1 MENND
6 EVIGLKGIIVRYLR
20 HWKLFLIVFIL
31 SFIPAILYLVFYP
44 RTYEFKTRIQIQE
57 EQSLGGASL
66 AMGEAAGL
74 MKSFGIG
81 GGSAGSISID
91 DEMSIQTLQ
100 RWPLWTMNTVSRC
113 RSTPGRL
120 R

>member
-44 RTYEFKTRIQIQE
+44 RTY
-57 EQSLGGASL
+57 
-66 AMGEAAGL
+66 
-74 MKSFGIG
+74 KS
-81 GGSAGSISID
+81 
-91 DEMSIQTLQ
+91 Q
-100 RWPLWTMNTVSRC
+100 
-113 RSTPGRL
+113 
-120 R
+120 

>member
-66 AMGEAAGL
+66 GSSSSGGAAISSCNLTKPVIPVCSCSVKLISFLIGSV
-74 MKSFGIG
+74 KSP
-81 GGSAGSISID
+81 AK
-91 DEMSIQTLQ
+91 
-100 RWPLWTMNTVSRC
+100 SRYAA
-113 RSTPGRL
+113 
-120 R
+120 